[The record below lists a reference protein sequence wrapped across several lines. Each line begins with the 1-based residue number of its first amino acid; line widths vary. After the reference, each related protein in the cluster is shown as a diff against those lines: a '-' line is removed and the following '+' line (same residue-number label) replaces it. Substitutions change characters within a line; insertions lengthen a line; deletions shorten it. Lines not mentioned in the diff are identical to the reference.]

1 MAVARLR
8 RKQPRAEMDL
18 RTVGRKGKSQWKR
31 RSALCPLKMPST
43 PPDLSV
49 SAADM
54 KELLDVNKDEW
65 KKEVASIREHYA
77 KFGDRLP
84 EELKIELDAL
94 EKRLS

>member
-1 MAVARLR
+1 MT
-8 RKQPRAEMDL
+8 
-18 RTVGRKGKSQWKR
+18 RTG
-31 RSALCPLKMPST
+31 
-43 PPDLSV
+43 LSV

-54 KELLDVNKDEW
+54 KELLGVNKDEW

-84 EELKIELDAL
+84 EELKKELDAL

>member
-1 MAVARLR
+1 
-8 RKQPRAEMDL
+8 
-18 RTVGRKGKSQWKR
+18 
-31 RSALCPLKMPST
+31 MPT
-43 PPDLSV
+43 EDAIDTTGLSV

-65 KKEVASIREHYA
+65 KKEVPSIREHYA

-84 EELKIELDAL
+84 EELKKELDAL